1 LIWVIIILLDRKEV
15 LMVSVDHDLEKY
27 KVDGYIPSKTISPK
41 SPESLADLLRI
52 ASENRWN
59 VIPFGFGNMMNI
71 GSIPNGYDIAVDL
84 NQMPKYIQ
92 HNSEDLT
99 VTCSSNTSFGELN
112 LKLQEKQQ
120 WLPFDSPLINDQ
132 SVGGLLACN
141 LPGSLN
147 ACFGYIRDY
156 VIGMKTATP
165 FGQITKSGGTVVKNV
180 TGFDLTRLHIGAL
193 GTLGIITEAS
203 FKIIPLP
210 ERQIYLRIDNE
221 NTNALVD
228 LSSLLNNILQSFGVA
243 ELLINSLGVASIYMT
258 CIGTDKVVNEK
269 LLEIKTILFD
279 HEIDLTLNEIEEKEW
294 LNIQDFGWI
303 NEDDSVLGRINCLPT
318 DTIKILQQINRI
330 VADNKKERIDTLTN
344 SKRGVIKY
352 KINPDNIE
360 DAVQITENIRDK
372 VKKNTGYTVIENSG
386 TFDKN
391 KLNIWGDIPE
401 SFPLM
406 RKLKSEF
413 DPVNILNS
421 GRFIG
426 GI

>member
-1 LIWVIIILLDRKEV
+1 
-15 LMVSVDHDLEKY
+15 MVSVDHDLEKY

-71 GSIPNGYDIAVDL
+71 GSIPNGYDIALDL

-221 NTNALVD
+221 NTNALID

-243 ELLINSLGVASIYMT
+243 ELLIDSLGVANIYMT
-258 CIGTDKVVNEK
+258 CIGTEKVVNEK

-279 HEIDLTLNEIEEKEW
+279 HEIDLTLNEIAEKEW
-294 LNIQDFGWI
+294 LNIQDFGWV
-303 NEDDSVLGRINCLPT
+303 NEDDFVLGRINCLPT

-360 DAVQITENIRDK
+360 DTIQITENIRDK
-372 VKKNTGYTVIENSG
+372 VKKHSGYTVIENSG

>member
-1 LIWVIIILLDRKEV
+1 
-15 LMVSVDHDLEKY
+15 MVSVDHDLEKY

-71 GSIPNGYDIAVDL
+71 GSIPNGYDIALDL
-84 NQMPKYIQ
+84 NQIPKYIQ

-221 NTNALVD
+221 NTNALID

-243 ELLINSLGVASIYMT
+243 ELLIDSLGVASIYMT
-258 CIGTDKVVNEK
+258 CIGTEKVVNEK

-279 HEIDLTLNEIEEKEW
+279 HEIDLTLNEIAEKEW
-294 LNIQDFGWI
+294 LNIQDFGWV
-303 NEDDSVLGRINCLPT
+303 NEDDFVLGRINCLPT

-360 DAVQITENIRDK
+360 DTIQITENIRDK
-372 VKKNTGYTVIENSG
+372 VKKHSGYSVIENSG

>member
-1 LIWVIIILLDRKEV
+1 
-15 LMVSVDHDLEKY
+15 MVSVDHDLEKY

-71 GSIPNGYDIAVDL
+71 GSIPNGYDIALDL

-221 NTNALVD
+221 NTNALID

-243 ELLINSLGVASIYMT
+243 ELLIDSLGVASIYMT
-258 CIGTDKVVNEK
+258 CIGTEKVVNEK

-279 HEIDLTLNEIEEKEW
+279 HEIDLTLNEIAEKEW

-303 NEDDSVLGRINCLPT
+303 NEDDFVLGRINCLPT

-360 DAVQITENIRDK
+360 DTIQIIENIRDK
-372 VKKNTGYTVIENSG
+372 VKKHSGYTVIENSG

>member
-1 LIWVIIILLDRKEV
+1 
-15 LMVSVDHDLEKY
+15 MVSVDHDLEKY

-71 GSIPNGYDIAVDL
+71 GSIPNGYDIALDL

-221 NTNALVD
+221 NTNALID

-243 ELLINSLGVASIYMT
+243 ELLIDSLGVASIYMT
-258 CIGTDKVVNEK
+258 CIGTEKVVNEK

-279 HEIDLTLNEIEEKEW
+279 HEIDLTLNEIAEKEW

-303 NEDDSVLGRINCLPT
+303 NEDDFVLGRINCLPT

-360 DAVQITENIRDK
+360 DTIQIIENIRDK
-372 VKKNTGYTVIENSG
+372 VKKHSGYSVIENSG

>member
-1 LIWVIIILLDRKEV
+1 MV
-15 LMVSVDHDLEKY
+15 LVDHDLEKY

-71 GSIPNGYDIAVDL
+71 GSIPNGYDIALDL

-165 FGQITKSGGTVVKNV
+165 FGQITKSGVTVVKNV

-221 NTNALVD
+221 NTNALID

-243 ELLINSLGVASIYMT
+243 ELLIDSLGVASIYMT
-258 CIGTDKVVNEK
+258 CIGTEKVVNEK

-279 HEIDLTLNEIEEKEW
+279 HEIDLTLNEIAEKEW

-303 NEDDSVLGRINCLPT
+303 NEDDFVLGRINCLPT

-360 DAVQITENIRDK
+360 DTIQITENIRDK
-372 VKKNTGYTVIENSG
+372 VKKHSGYTVIENSG

-391 KLNIWGDIPE
+391 KLNIW
-401 SFPLM
+401 
-406 RKLKSEF
+406 
-413 DPVNILNS
+413 
-421 GRFIG
+421 
-426 GI
+426 

>member
-1 LIWVIIILLDRKEV
+1 
-15 LMVSVDHDLEKY
+15 MVSVDHDLEKY

>member
-1 LIWVIIILLDRKEV
+1 
-15 LMVSVDHDLEKY
+15 MVSVDHDLEKY

-71 GSIPNGYDIAVDL
+71 GSIPNGYDIALDL

-221 NTNALVD
+221 NTNALID

-243 ELLINSLGVASIYMT
+243 ELLIDSLGVASIYMT
-258 CIGTDKVVNEK
+258 CIGTEKVVNEK

-279 HEIDLTLNEIEEKEW
+279 HEIDLTLNEIAEKEW
-294 LNIQDFGWI
+294 LNIQDFGWV
-303 NEDDSVLGRINCLPT
+303 NEDDFVLGRINCLPT

-360 DAVQITENIRDK
+360 DTIQITENIRDK
-372 VKKNTGYTVIENSG
+372 VKKHSGYSVIENSG

>member
-1 LIWVIIILLDRKEV
+1 
-15 LMVSVDHDLEKY
+15 MVSVDHDLEKY

-71 GSIPNGYDIAVDL
+71 GSIPNGYDIALDL

-156 VIGMKTATP
+156 VIGMKTATQ

-221 NTNALVD
+221 NTNALID
-228 LSSLLNNILQSFGVA
+228 LSSLLNSILQSFGVA
-243 ELLINSLGVASIYMT
+243 ELLIDSLGVASI
-258 CIGTDKVVNEK
+258 C
-269 LLEIKTILFD
+269 LLYTSD
-279 HEIDLTLNEIEEKEW
+279 A
-294 LNIQDFGWI
+294 
-303 NEDDSVLGRINCLPT
+303 
-318 DTIKILQQINRI
+318 
-330 VADNKKERIDTLTN
+330 ADE
-344 SKRGVIKY
+344 
-352 KINPDNIE
+352 
-360 DAVQITENIRDK
+360 
-372 VKKNTGYTVIENSG
+372 
-386 TFDKN
+386 
-391 KLNIWGDIPE
+391 
-401 SFPLM
+401 
-406 RKLKSEF
+406 
-413 DPVNILNS
+413 
-421 GRFIG
+421 
-426 GI
+426 

>member
-1 LIWVIIILLDRKEV
+1 
-15 LMVSVDHDLEKY
+15 MVSVDHDLEKY

-71 GSIPNGYDIAVDL
+71 GSIPNGYDIALDL

-156 VIGMKTATP
+156 LIGMKTATP

-221 NTNALVD
+221 NTNALID

-243 ELLINSLGVASIYMT
+243 ELLIDSLGVASIYMT
-258 CIGTDKVVNEK
+258 CIGTEKVVNEK

-279 HEIDLTLNEIEEKEW
+279 HEIDLTLNEIAEKEW
-294 LNIQDFGWI
+294 LNIQDFGWV
-303 NEDDSVLGRINCLPT
+303 NEDDFVLGRINCLPT

-360 DAVQITENIRDK
+360 DTIQITENIRDK
-372 VKKNTGYTVIENSG
+372 VKKHSGYSVIENSG

>member
-1 LIWVIIILLDRKEV
+1 
-15 LMVSVDHDLEKY
+15 MVSVDHDLEKY

-71 GSIPNGYDIAVDL
+71 GSIPNGYDIALDL
-84 NQMPKYIQ
+84 NQIPKYIQ

-221 NTNALVD
+221 NTNALID

-243 ELLINSLGVASIYMT
+243 ELLIDSLGVASIYMT
-258 CIGTDKVVNEK
+258 CIGTEKVVNEK

-279 HEIDLTLNEIEEKEW
+279 HEIDLTLNEIAEKEW
-294 LNIQDFGWI
+294 LNIQDFGWV
-303 NEDDSVLGRINCLPT
+303 NEDDFVLGRINCLPT

-360 DAVQITENIRDK
+360 DTIQITENIRDK
-372 VKKNTGYTVIENSG
+372 VKKHSGYTVIENSG

>member
-1 LIWVIIILLDRKEV
+1 
-15 LMVSVDHDLEKY
+15 MVSVDYDLEKY
-27 KVDGYIPSKTISPK
+27 KVDGFIPSKIISPK

-52 ASENRWN
+52 ASENKWN

-71 GSIPNGYDIAVDL
+71 GSIPHGYDIALDL
-84 NQMPKYIQ
+84 NEMPKYII

-99 VTCSSNTSFGELN
+99 VTCSSNISYRELS
-112 LKLQEKQQ
+112 LKLKEKNQ
-120 WLPFDSPLINDQ
+120 WLPLDSPLISKQ
-132 SVGGLLACN
+132 SIGGLLACN

-203 FKIIPLP
+203 FRIIPLP
-210 ERQIYLRIDNE
+210 ERQVYLKIDND
-221 NTNALVD
+221 NIDDFID
-228 LSSLLNNILQSFGVA
+228 LSSNLNGILKSVGVA
-243 ELLINSLGVASIYMT
+243 ELLIDSVGVTTIYMT
-258 CIGTDKVVNEK
+258 CVGTDKIVNEK

-279 HEIDLTLNEIEEKEW
+279 HNTDLVLKEIEEKEW
-294 LNIQDFGWI
+294 LKVQDFGWI
-303 NEDDSVLGRINCLPT
+303 NEGNFVLGRINCLPT
-318 DTIKILQQINRI
+318 ETVEILQQMNHLISN
-330 VADNKKERIDTLTN
+330 NKKQKISTLSN

-352 KINPDNIE
+352 LLNSVNIE
-360 DAVQITENIRDK
+360 DATQMIENIRDK
-372 VKKNTGYTVIENSG
+372 VQEFSGYTVVENSRSV
-386 TFDKN
+386 DKR
-391 KLNIWGDIPE
+391 KINIWGNIPE

-406 RKLKSEF
+406 KKLKSEF
-413 DPVNILNS
+413 DPVSILNS

>member
-1 LIWVIIILLDRKEV
+1 
-15 LMVSVDHDLEKY
+15 MVSIDYDLDKY
-27 KVDGYIPSKTISPK
+27 KVDGLTPSKTISPK
-41 SPESLADLLRI
+41 TPESLADLLRI
-52 ASENRWN
+52 ASENSWK

-71 GSIPNGYDIAVDL
+71 GSIPNGYDIALDL
-84 NQMPKYIQ
+84 SEMPKYIQ

-112 LKLQEKQQ
+112 LKLKEKQQ
-120 WLPFDSPLINDQ
+120 WLPFDSPLINHQ
-132 SVGGLLACN
+132 SVGGILACN

-165 FGQITKSGGTVVKNV
+165 FGQVTKSGGTVVKNV

-203 FKIIPLP
+203 FKIIPIP
-210 ERQIYLRIDNE
+210 ERQIYLKIDNE
-221 NTNALVD
+221 NIDVLTD
-228 LSSLLNNILQSFGVA
+228 LSSRLNSVLKSFGVA
-243 ELLINSLGVASIYMT
+243 ELLIESLGVSTIYIT
-258 CIGTDKVVNEK
+258 CVGTEKIVNEK
-269 LLEIKTILFD
+269 VLEIKTILFD
-279 HEIDLTLNEIEEKEW
+279 HDIDLTLKEIEEDEW
-294 LNIQDFGWI
+294 LNIQDYGWI
-303 NEDDSVLGRINCLPT
+303 DSENVVLGRINCLPT
-318 DTIKILQQINRI
+318 DTVKILQQINLLSL
-330 VADNKKERIDTLTN
+330 DNTKQKIHTLTN
-344 SKRGVIKY
+344 SKRGLIKY
-352 KINPDNIE
+352 KLPVENIE
-360 DAVQITENIRDK
+360 DTTQTIQYIRDNVRK
-372 VKKNTGYTVIENSG
+372 YNGYTVIENSG

-391 KLNIWGDIPE
+391 KLNIWGDLPD

-406 RKLKSEF
+406 KKLKSEF

>member
-1 LIWVIIILLDRKEV
+1 
-15 LMVSVDHDLEKY
+15 MVSVDHDLEKY

-71 GSIPNGYDIAVDL
+71 GSIPNGYDIALDL
-84 NQMPKYIQ
+84 NQIPKYIQ

-221 NTNALVD
+221 NTNALID

-243 ELLINSLGVASIYMT
+243 ELLIDSLGVASIYMT
-258 CIGTDKVVNEK
+258 CIGTEKVVNEK

-303 NEDDSVLGRINCLPT
+303 NEDDLVLGRINCLPT

-360 DAVQITENIRDK
+360 DTIQITENIRDK
-372 VKKNTGYTVIENSG
+372 VKKHSGYTVIENSG

>member
-1 LIWVIIILLDRKEV
+1 
-15 LMVSVDHDLEKY
+15 MVSVDHDLEKY

-71 GSIPNGYDIAVDL
+71 GSIPNGYDIALDL

-221 NTNALVD
+221 NTNALID

-243 ELLINSLGVASIYMT
+243 ELLIDSLGVANIYMT
-258 CIGTDKVVNEK
+258 CIGTEKVVNEK

-279 HEIDLTLNEIEEKEW
+279 HEIDLTLNEIAEKEW

-303 NEDDSVLGRINCLPT
+303 NEDDFVLGRINCLPT

-360 DAVQITENIRDK
+360 DTIQITENIRDK
-372 VKKNTGYTVIENSG
+372 VKKHSGYTVIENSG

>member
-1 LIWVIIILLDRKEV
+1 
-15 LMVSVDHDLEKY
+15 MVSVDHDFEKY

-120 WLPFDSPLINDQ
+120 WLPFDSPLIKDQ

-279 HEIDLTLNEIEEKEW
+279 HEIDLTLNEIEDKEW

-303 NEDDSVLGRINCLPT
+303 NEDDLVMGRINCLPT
-318 DTIKILQQINRI
+318 DTIKILQQINLI

-372 VKKNTGYTVIENSG
+372 VKKHTGYTVIENSG